1 MKVTVLAVGKLSKGE
16 EAGLVARYE
25 KRMRRL
31 KPKMLELNESDK
43 AREAGQ
49 ILAKIGASDLVIALD
64 ERGDAPSSPAFAK
77 LFAKAEETS
86 RNIIIIIGGPDGLHE
101 SVRQRANHIICFGA
115 MTWPHQLVRVLLA
128 EQLYRAETILNG
140 HPYHRV

>member
-31 KPKMLELNESDK
+31 KPKTLELNESDK

-49 ILAKIGASDLVIALD
+49 ILAKIGTNDLVIALD

-77 LFAKAEETS
+77 LFEKAEETS
-86 RNIIIIIGGPDGLHE
+86 RNIIIVIGGPDGLHE
-101 SVRQRANHIICFGA
+101 SVRQRANHVICFGA

>member
-31 KPKMLELNESDK
+31 KPKTLELNESDK
-43 AREAGQ
+43 SREAGQ

-64 ERGDAPSSPAFAK
+64 ERGDAPFSPAFAK

-86 RNIIIIIGGPDGLHE
+86 RNIIIVIGGPDGL
-101 SVRQRANHIICFGA
+101 
-115 MTWPHQLVRVLLA
+115 MKP
-128 EQLYRAETILNG
+128 
-140 HPYHRV
+140 

>member
-16 EAGLVARYE
+16 ESGLVARYE

-31 KPKMLELNESDK
+31 KPKTLELSESNK
-43 AREAGQ
+43 SREAGQ
-49 ILAKIGASDLVIALD
+49 ILAKIGPNDLVIALD

-77 LFAKAEETS
+77 LLAQAEENNRPT
-86 RNIIIIIGGPDGLHE
+86 IIVIGGPDGLDE
-101 SVRQRANHIICFGA
+101 SVRHRANHIICFGA

>member
-31 KPKMLELNESDK
+31 NPKTLELNESDK
-43 AREAGQ
+43 SREAGQ
-49 ILAKIGASDLVIALD
+49 ILAKIGTNDLVIALD

-77 LFAKAEETS
+77 LFEKAEETS
-86 RNIIIIIGGPDGLHE
+86 RNIIIVIGGPDGLHE
-101 SVRQRANHIICFGA
+101 SVRQRANHVICFGA

>member
-31 KPKMLELNESDK
+31 KPKTLELNESDK
-43 AREAGQ
+43 SREAGQ

-86 RNIIIIIGGPDGLHE
+86 RNIIIVIGGPDGLDE
-101 SVRQRANHIICFGA
+101 AVRQRANHVICFGA

>member
-1 MKVTVLAVGKLSKGE
+1 
-16 EAGLVARYE
+16 
-25 KRMRRL
+25 MRRL
-31 KPKMLELNESDK
+31 KPKTLELTESHK

-64 ERGDAPSSPAFAK
+64 ERGDAPSSATFAK

-86 RNIIIIIGGPDGLHE
+86 RNIIVIIGGPDGLHE
-101 SVRQRANHIICFGA
+101 SVRQRANHVICFGA

>member
-31 KPKMLELNESDK
+31 KPKTLELNESDK
-43 AREAGQ
+43 SREAGQ
-49 ILAKIGASDLVIALD
+49 ILAKIGTNDLVIALD

-77 LFAKAEETS
+77 LFEKAEETS
-86 RNIIIIIGGPDGLHE
+86 RNIIIVIGGPDGLHE
-101 SVRQRANHIICFGA
+101 SVRQRANHVICFGA